1 MFKKMFE
8 VGEIEVFCNSL
19 GFKKKQVDTIKSVVK
34 TETDLSHFKNFI
46 IEKDGQFKSNLEL
59 VFSYVKSINLEEN
72 YSFIQFSNDFNTDKA
87 LALRNISKGFYNASL
102 VEKVEKLLE
111 KGLTLN
117 EFYNKVVNEDIN
129 ICQTITLLANE

>member
-1 MFKKMFE
+1 MFNKMFE
-8 VGEIEVFCNSL
+8 VGEIEGFCKSL
-19 GFKKKQVDTIKSVVK
+19 GFKKKQVDAIMSVVR
-34 TETDLSHFKNFI
+34 TESDLSHFKNFI

-59 VFSYVKSINLEEN
+59 VFSFVKSINLEEN
-72 YSFIQFSNDFNTDKA
+72 YCFTQFSNDFNTDKA
-87 LALRNISKGFYNASL
+87 LALKNISKGFYNASL

-129 ICQTITLLANE
+129 ICQTITLLTHE

>member
-19 GFKKKQVDTIKSVVK
+19 GFKKKQVDVIKSVVK